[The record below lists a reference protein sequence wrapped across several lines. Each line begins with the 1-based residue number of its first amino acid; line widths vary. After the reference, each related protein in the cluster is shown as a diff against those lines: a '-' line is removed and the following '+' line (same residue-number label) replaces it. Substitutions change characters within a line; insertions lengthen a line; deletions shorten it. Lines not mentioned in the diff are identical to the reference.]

1 MQVEDSVLFATKIN
15 ELSSSRSC
23 LRVKP
28 DKSQAC
34 CVCTHRE
41 DKTKKKKRLNV
52 RTMIIIT
59 KVIDCLGLFT
69 LNRHESERQKF
80 TFVAECFHRNCEE
93 KFVRDEI
100 FTGVCLS
107 TGEGACMVGGLV
119 CVAGGG
125 GRAWQ
130 GVCMAGVC
138 VCGGVSMGGMC
149 GGALYMAG
157 GMSGGGPCGR
167 G

>member
-1 MQVEDSVLFATKIN
+1 M
-15 ELSSSRSC
+15 SC
-23 LRVKP
+23 
-28 DKSQAC
+28 DAGGGF
-34 CVCTHRE
+34 CTVRDE
-41 DKTKKKKRLNV
+41 DKRTFILTVVSPCKALTNHRLVVCVHIERTKQKKQRLNV

-69 LNRHESERQKF
+69 LNRHEREKQEF

-130 GVCMAGVC
+130 GVCMTGVC
-138 VCGGVSMGGMC
+138 VVGG
-149 GGALYMAG
+149 
-157 GMSGGGPCGR
+157 
-167 G
+167 